1 MTVHD
6 RTRLIGPLSTLLTLR
21 TRQRGNLPFKPSGM
35 TIRLS
40 LIHIYLPFE
49 VFPEASPLFERD
61 ITEALDIPSIVAART
76 TEGGTAPAAVAVQL
90 QRAEAQLVADE
101 GVFGSLTKVVEM
113 GHGAK

>member
-1 MTVHD
+1 MK
-6 RTRLIGPLSTLLTLR
+6 RPLAYITAPWSENEFENTENAAKYCRAVYDAGFSPVCPTLF
-21 TRQRGNLPFKPSGM
+21 LPLFQ
-35 TIRLS
+35 
-40 LIHIYLPFE
+40 
-49 VFPEASPLFERD
+49 EASPLFERD